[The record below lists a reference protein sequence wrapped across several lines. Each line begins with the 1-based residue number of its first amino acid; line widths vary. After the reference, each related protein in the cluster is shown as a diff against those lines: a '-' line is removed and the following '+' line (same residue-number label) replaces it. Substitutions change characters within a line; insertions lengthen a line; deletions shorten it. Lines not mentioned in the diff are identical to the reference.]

1 MARNKKSNVSTFQA
15 RLVVKVALLCALA
28 GAVGI
33 GYIHQKNAIT
43 LLGDRMKSLETRREQ
58 LLHDR
63 RLLAAKL
70 AALRTPTQLE
80 MQVRRMNLGLAPV
93 SPDRIVHMVLPAAD
107 ETALTGEN
115 KRDAG
120 QHVRLAGGP

>member
-1 MARNKKSNVSTFQA
+1 MARNKKSNVSAFQA
-15 RLVVKVALLCALA
+15 GLVVQVALLCVIA

-33 GYIHQKNAIT
+33 GYVHQKNAIT
-43 LLGDRMKSLETRREQ
+43 LLGDRMKTLETRRDK

-63 RLLAAKL
+63 RLLAAKM

-93 SPDRIVHMVLPAAD
+93 SPDRIVHMVLPAPD
-107 ETALTGEN
+107 ETAVTGEN
-115 KRDAG
+115 KLYAG
-120 QHVRLAGGP
+120 HPVRLAGGP